1 MSYKA
6 DKIRSMAGTLPA
18 ADIAEIMCMSKKTL
32 ESLASKEGISLALNL
47 PREKKQREDLAKMT
61 KLEKASTLLRQNG
74 YTVLRPCPF
83 RDYVDRA
90 ERD

>member
-18 ADIAEIMCMSKKTL
+18 ADIAV
-32 ESLASKEGISLALNL
+32 ANKEGISLALNL